1 MAKEQKNTTSYIQIL
16 NLTKSYDEGGRKHTV
31 LSDINLDIPRGQ
43 RLILLGRSGSGKST
57 FLNLIGGMDLPD
69 HGRIFIHGDD
79 LTRKSEKERTLF
91 RRLRLGFIF
100 QFFNLVP
107 TLTVRENLML
117 PLELN
122 EMLDGN
128 ENNLITDMLEEVGLA
143 DRASTYP
150 DRLSGG
156 EQQRV
161 AIARA
166 LIHQPDLIV
175 ADEPTGNLDERTEKQ
190 VLELLERLTQAEDRT
205 LVMATHSREI
215 ASMGDRILTLH
226 EGRLEEEITAK

>member
-1 MAKEQKNTTSYIQIL
+1 MAKEQKITASYIQIL
-16 NLTKSYDEGGRKHTV
+16 NLTKSYEEGGRRHMV
-31 LSDINLDIPRGQ
+31 LSDLSLDIPRGQ

-69 HGRIFIHGDD
+69 SGHIVIHGDD
-79 LTRKSEKERTLF
+79 LTEKSEKQRTLF
-91 RRLRLGFIF
+91 RRRRLGFVF

-122 EMLDGN
+122 EMIDGS
-128 ENNLITDMLEEVGLA
+128 ENDRISEMLNEVGLA
-143 DRASTYP
+143 DRANTYP

-166 LIHQPDLIV
+166 LIHQPDLII

-190 VLELLERLTQAEDRT
+190 VLGLLERLTRTENRT

-226 EGRLEEEITAK
+226 EGRLEEEITAS